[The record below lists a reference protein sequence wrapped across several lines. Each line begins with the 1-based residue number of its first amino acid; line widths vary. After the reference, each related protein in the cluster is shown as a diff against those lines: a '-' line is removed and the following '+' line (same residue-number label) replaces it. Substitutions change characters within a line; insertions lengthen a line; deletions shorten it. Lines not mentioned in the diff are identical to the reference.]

1 MPATC
6 SFDYAVV
13 RVVPR
18 VEREEF
24 VNAGVILF
32 CRERDFLR
40 ARVALDRDRVR
51 ALWPEADLPL
61 IEEHLAAIPRI
72 CAGGEGSGPIG
83 RLSPSRMPVSISST
97 EAMPFSYI
105 RIASSWYGTS
115 SALTMPDATADPAD
129 PARPVPAHVDLEVQS
144 KGEPQF
150 LTVTI
155 PTDGGG
161 PPRTLRVLVAW
172 PGGKSFRLTRESAG

>member
-40 ARVALDRDRVR
+40 ARVALDRERVR

-83 RLSPSRMPVSISST
+83 KLSRPERFHWLVAPRSTVIQLSPVHVGLCDDPEHALDELVERV
-97 EAMPFSYI
+97 I
-105 RIASSWYGTS
+105 RT
-115 SALTMPDATADPAD
+115 
-129 PARPVPAHVDLEVQS
+129 
-144 KGEPQF
+144 
-150 LTVTI
+150 
-155 PTDGGG
+155 
-161 PPRTLRVLVAW
+161 PPRR
-172 PGGKSFRLTRESAG
+172 G